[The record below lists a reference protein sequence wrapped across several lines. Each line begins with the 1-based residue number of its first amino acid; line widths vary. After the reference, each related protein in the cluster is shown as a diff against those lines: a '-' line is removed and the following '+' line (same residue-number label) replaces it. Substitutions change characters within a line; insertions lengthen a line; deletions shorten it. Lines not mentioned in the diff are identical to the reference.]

1 MSMLPQGCLSEDG
14 YIINQGMLREIPF
27 GNYPSSKNGCGWIAV
42 YNLMKA
48 LGNEKPYEEIMEAL
62 TPYTLFKGLLGTRM
76 PGIKKYI
83 RSQGY
88 AMDTSFFKS
97 SFEPLALG
105 SQAGII
111 YYGTGKT
118 YHFTAYQPTEEKTF
132 RFFNSVY
139 GRQNDI
145 LTMEQFIKRIKPP
158 LTHIVA
164 VRA

>member
-1 MSMLPQGCLSEDG
+1 MLPESCLSEDG
-14 YIINQGMLREIPF
+14 YIINQAMLRDIPF
-27 GNYPSSKNGCGWIAV
+27 GKYPSSKNGCGWVAI

-48 LGNEKPYEEIMEAL
+48 LGNEKPYEEIIGAL
-62 TPYTLFKGLLGTRM
+62 TPYVLFRGLLGTRM
-76 PGIKKYI
+76 PGLKKYI

-88 AMDTSFFKS
+88 AMDTSFFQTN
-97 SFEPLALG
+97 FEKLASG

-118 YHFTAYQPTEEKTF
+118 YHFAAYQNKEDSTY

-139 GRQNDI
+139 GAKEDVV
-145 LTMEQFIKRIKPP
+145 TMEQFTKRIKAP

-164 VRA
+164 VRTDR